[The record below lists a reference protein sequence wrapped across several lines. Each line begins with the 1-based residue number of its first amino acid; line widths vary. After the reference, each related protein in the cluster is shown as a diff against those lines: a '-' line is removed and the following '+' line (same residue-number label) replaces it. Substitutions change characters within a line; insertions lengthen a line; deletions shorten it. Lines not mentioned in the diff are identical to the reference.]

1 MKRILSLV
9 CLFGLSLPAVVQASK
24 AQEFTLTNGLK
35 LIVKEDHRAPVVVT
49 QVWYKVG
56 SSYEHLGV
64 TGVSHVLEHMMF
76 KGTQQFKPGEF
87 SRIISEQ
94 GGQEN
99 AFTGQDYTGY
109 YQKLESSRVETSFK
123 MEADRMHNLV
133 LLEDEFKK
141 EVEVVKEER
150 RMRTDD
156 KPTRKTAEIFH
167 AAAFRY
173 SPYSAPIIGWMND
186 LDNMRLSDL
195 ANWYKLWYA
204 PNNATIVVVGDVNTA
219 FIVYLAKKYFGA
231 IPRVDMPPLKPIHEP
246 EQLGV
251 KRLEVKLPAKV
262 PYMIMGY
269 KVPVINT
276 ADIEWEPYALEVL
289 INVLDGGN
297 SSRFSKTLIRE
308 KSIAASISTS
318 YSASERL
325 DTLLTFSAVPTKN
338 HTIAD
343 VEHALRGQIELMK
356 TTLVTPAELNRV
368 KAQVMADTIYQ
379 QDSGFYQAMQMGSL
393 ETTGVGW
400 RLLDSYVDKLK
411 AVTAEQ
417 VQTVAKKYLIDK
429 GLTIAELKPQPMT
442 KNTQLPARLSTGR
455 H

>member
-1 MKRILSLV
+1 
-9 CLFGLSLPAVVQASK
+9 
-24 AQEFTLTNGLK
+24 
-35 LIVKEDHRAPVVVT
+35 
-49 QVWYKVG
+49 
-56 SSYEHLGV
+56 
-64 TGVSHVLEHMMF
+64 
-76 KGTQQFKPGEF
+76 
-87 SRIISEQ
+87 
-94 GGQEN
+94 
-99 AFTGQDYTGY
+99 
-109 YQKLESSRVETSFK
+109 
-123 MEADRMHNLV
+123 
-133 LLEDEFKK
+133 
-141 EVEVVKEER
+141 
-150 RMRTDD
+150 
-156 KPTRKTAEIFH
+156 
-167 AAAFRY
+167 
-173 SPYSAPIIGWMND
+173 
-186 LDNMRLSDL
+186 
-195 ANWYKLWYA
+195 
-204 PNNATIVVVGDVNTA
+204 VNTA